1 MTTTNNE
8 QASFTEVGTE
18 LAEDTYKNYL
28 SSLLKGN
35 RLHCSEI
42 VGNLLNAE
50 MPVKYVYQA
59 LFQRALYQV
68 GELWESNKISVA
80 AEHIATSVTE
90 GLMNQIYA
98 DIIPVHRAGKKAVI
112 ASAENELHQVGAK
125 MVADIFEMHGWD
137 SFYVGANTPTQEL
150 IRFARDIQPDV
161 IGISISVD
169 FHAGTLEKMIEA
181 LREAFEHTEILIGGQ
196 AFRFS
201 GESLTA
207 KYPGVFYI
215 SSLDALEDWIKQRRN

>member
-1 MTTTNNE
+1 MTTVNNTHT
-8 QASFTEVGTE
+8 SFTDLTE
-18 LAEDTYKNYL
+18 THYKDYL

-35 RLHCSEI
+35 RLYCGEI

-50 MPVKYVYQA
+50 MPVKNLYQA
-59 LFQRALYQV
+59 LFQRSLYQV

-80 AEHIATSVTE
+80 AEHVATSVTE

-98 DIIPVHRAGKKAVI
+98 DIISPHRAGKKAVI

-125 MVADIFEMHGWD
+125 MVADIFEMQGWD

-150 IRFARDIQPDV
+150 IKFARDIKPDV
-161 IGISISVD
+161 IGLSFSVY

-181 LREAFEHTEILIGGQ
+181 IRESFEHVEILIGGQ
-196 AFRFS
+196 ALRRS
-201 GESLTA
+201 ENLLPL

-215 SSLDALEDWIKQRRN
+215 NSLDALEDWIKQRRS

>member
-1 MTTTNNE
+1 MTTVNNTHT
-8 QASFTEVGTE
+8 SFTDLPETH
-18 LAEDTYKNYL
+18 YKDYL

-35 RLHCSEI
+35 RLYCGEI

-50 MPVKYVYQA
+50 MPVKNLYQA
-59 LFQRALYQV
+59 LFQRSLYQV

-80 AEHIATSVTE
+80 AEHVATSVTE

-98 DIIPVHRAGKKAVI
+98 DIISPHRAGKKAVI

-125 MVADIFEMHGWD
+125 MVADIFEMQGWD

-150 IRFARDIQPDV
+150 IKFAREIKPDV
-161 IGISISVD
+161 IGLSFSVY
-169 FHAGTLEKMIEA
+169 FHGGTLEKMITA
-181 LREAFEHTEILIGGQ
+181 IRESFEHVEILIGGQ
-196 AFRFS
+196 ALRRS
-201 GESLTA
+201 ENLLPL

-215 SSLDALEDWIKQRRN
+215 NSLDALEDWIKQRRS